1 MLTYGISAPI
11 AGALG
16 NRLGPKKTMGLGAVL
31 LALGAAT
38 SSLGWQLV
46 YLWGPEGMTLEL
58 VQAPK

>member
-1 MLTYGISAPI
+1 M
-11 AGALG
+11 
-16 NRLGPKKTMGLGAVL
+16 GPKKTMGLGAVL

-46 YLWGPEGMTLEL
+46 YLWGSEGMTLEL